1 MARETLKVHSK
12 GGFTTIYNLT
22 IRDNNLS
29 NKSLGLLVKLLS
41 LPENWNFSFNG
52 IVAICKDGKSAV
64 SSEMEELKAS
74 GYLYIDKVRDKD
86 GTYLYNYNV
95 YDTPQEEL
103 IKAYKERKLLKNKDI
118 SPEPD
123 FPVLDNPELENQD
136 TYQINNN
143 KEEIIK
149 DKKDKKLTNFK
160 DDRFI
165 ELFIGEDYKWIIKRP
180 VNIYALLLSWIYFL
194 YRKMYITGIIG
205 LIITGIVC
213 RLYPSFIY
221 IYIPIVMILS
231 GIVFNPLYK
240 AYANFRINRI
250 REKNYG
256 TDDFAIEQICQEK
269 GGTNV
274 VITLIVFLVF
284 LIIMFRTYYKVIIN
298 NENTEFWTENS
309 ENRANCISN
318 AKSDYKILTD
328 KGVSG
333 ILEGAVCN
341 IRRTNSTKSYDI
353 YIKISNKDSNVDKY
367 IYFKDG
373 KDTVT
378 IEGMSVDLQDLQNK
392 NKENTITEEE
402 KTALNRMLEIK
413 DKYIKVSSDSN
424 TEDELIRKRKN
435 KDEKLNYV
443 FSKDEIL
450 R

>member
-1 MARETLKVHSK
+1 MVCEKCGKRLKRNEKFCSVC
-12 GGFTTIYNLT
+12 GYYNSP
-22 IRDNNLS
+22 DN
-29 NKSLGLLVKLLS
+29 K
-41 LPENWNFSFNG
+41 
-52 IVAICKDGKSAV
+52 
-64 SSEMEELKAS
+64 EE
-74 GYLYIDKVRDKD
+74 
-86 GTYLYNYNV
+86 
-95 YDTPQEEL
+95 
-103 IKAYKERKLLKNKDI
+103 NKDI
-118 SPEPD
+118 EEEFTFED
-123 FPVLDNPELENQD
+123 EDEVGFDNYDVVETEEIDEDDISEKKDSYEEIDDEDDNEDIPSL
-136 TYQINNN
+136 INNTN
-143 KEEIIK
+143 VADYDDLDEEEFK
-149 DKKDKKLTNFK
+149 KSLKKDKKLTNFK

-165 ELFIGEDYKWIIKRP
+165 ESFIGEDYKWIIKRP

-274 VITLIVFLVF
+274 VITLIIFLVF
-284 LIIMFRTYYKVIIN
+284 LIIMFRTYYKIIIN
-298 NENTEFWTENS
+298 NENTKFWTENS

-367 IYFKDG
+367 IYFKDE

-378 IEGMSVDLQDLQNK
+378 IEGMSVDLQELQNK
-392 NKENTITEEE
+392 NKENTITKEE
-402 KTALNRMLEIK
+402 KTALNRILEIK